1 MTKPIQ
7 LSLRAGERIYVN
19 GAVIRVGRK
28 VTLELLNDVTF
39 LLESHVMQVEDT
51 TTPLRQ
57 LYFVVQTMLI
67 DPRNARATRGLF
79 DSLHGAIAR
88 ASTSEEILDGLA
100 EVERLVAADRP
111 FDGLRAIRRLFSA
124 EDVILGRV
132 RGTGNLPPADVV
144 GRMGIQLAGPS
155 AP

>member
-7 LSLRAGERIYVN
+7 ISLRAGERIYIN

-67 DPRNARATRGLF
+67 DPRNAEATRALF
-79 DSLHGAIAR
+79 ESMHEALVDTCTNADIQ
-88 ASTSEEILDGLA
+88 EGLA
-100 EVERLVAADRP
+100 EVKRHVEAHRP
-111 FDGLRAIRRLFSA
+111 FDGLRTIRRLFA
-124 EDVILGRV
+124 VEDSILGRS
-132 RGTGNLPPADVV
+132 RQSESHGRTRAAD
-144 GRMGIQLAGPS
+144 RLAET
-155 AP
+155 AVA